1 METSEFQDKV
11 ALVTGASSGIGSAI
25 ATRLGR
31 AGATVAVHYNSH
43 EENAAVASTITSA
56 GGTAFI
62 VGGDVAKVDDAKS
75 IVKAVVD
82 RCGEIDI
89 LVNCAG
95 ILEYARFGDIDSASF
110 ERQFSVNTLS
120 VIQFSVNTLS
130 VILMM
135 QAAAPHFPASGGR
148 VVNVSSNIAFRPI
161 EGCSIYCASK
171 AAVSTLTE
179 AFSKELASKRITVN
193 AVAPGATVTPM
204 TAWLTDDLRRGIEQ
218 ATPLARMA
226 VPADIADV
234 VFFLASDGSRW
245 VTGRTIL
252 VDGGLN

>member
-1 METSEFQDKV
+1 MAIAEFQGKV
-11 ALVTGASSGIGSAI
+11 ALITGASSGIGSAV

-43 EENAAVASTITSA
+43 EENAATVASAITSA

-62 VGGDVAKVDDAKS
+62 IGGDVAKIDDAKG
-75 IVKAVVD
+75 IVKAVID
-82 RCGEIDI
+82 RCNEIDI

-95 ILEYARFGDIDSASF
+95 ILEYARFGDIDSDSF
-110 ERQFSVNTLS
+110 ERQFSVNTLG
-120 VIQFSVNTLS
+120 VV
-130 VILMM
+130 LMM
-135 QAAAPHFPASGGR
+135 QAAVPHFPNSGGR
-148 VVNVSSNIAFRPI
+148 IVNVSSNIAFRPI

-179 AFSKELASKRITVN
+179 AFSKELASKKITVN
-193 AVAPGATVTPM
+193 AVAPGAAITPM
-204 TAWLTDDLRRGIEQ
+204 TAWLTEDLRRGIEQ
-218 ATPLARMA
+218 ATPLGRMA
-226 VPADIADV
+226 VPADVADV
-234 VFFLASDGSRW
+234 VAFLVSDGSRW

>member
-1 METSEFQDKV
+1 METSGFQNKI
-11 ALVTGASSGIGSAI
+11 ALVTGASSGIGSAVAI
-25 ATRLGR
+25 RLGR
-31 AGATVAVHYNSH
+31 AGATVAVHYNGH
-43 EENAAVASTITSA
+43 EENAAAVASTITSA

-62 VGGDVAKVDDAKS
+62 VGGDVAKVDDAKR
-75 IVKAVVD
+75 IVKAVVG

-120 VIQFSVNTLS
+120 VV
-130 VILMM
+130 LMM
-135 QAAAPHFPASGGR
+135 QAAVPHFPASGGR

-218 ATPLARMA
+218 ATPLGRMA
-226 VPADIADV
+226 VPADVADV
-234 VFFLASDGSRW
+234 IAFLVSDGSRW

>member
-1 METSEFQDKV
+1 METSGFQNKV
-11 ALVTGASSGIGSAI
+11 ALVTGASSGIGSAV

-31 AGATVAVHYNSH
+31 AGATVAVHYDSH
-43 EENAAVASTITSA
+43 EENAAAVASTITSA
-56 GGTAFI
+56 GGKAFI

-82 RCGEIDI
+82 RCGEVDI

-120 VIQFSVNTLS
+120 VV
-130 VILMM
+130 LMM
-135 QAAAPHFPASGGR
+135 QAAVPHFPASGGR

-193 AVAPGATVTPM
+193 AVAPGATDTPM

-218 ATPLARMA
+218 ATPLGRMA

>member
-43 EENAAVASTITSA
+43 EENAAAVASTITSA

-120 VIQFSVNTLS
+120 VI
-130 VILMM
+130 LMM
-135 QAAAPHFPASGGR
+135 QAAVPHFPASGGR

-218 ATPLARMA
+218 ATPLGRMA

>member
-1 METSEFQDKV
+1 METSEFQNKV
-11 ALVTGASSGIGSAI
+11 ALVTGASSGIGSAVAI
-25 ATRLGR
+25 RLGR

-43 EENAAVASTITSA
+43 EENAAAVASTITSA

-120 VIQFSVNTLS
+120 VV
-130 VILMM
+130 LMM
-135 QAAAPHFPASGGR
+135 QAAVPHFPASGGR

-218 ATPLARMA
+218 ATPLGRMA

-234 VFFLASDGSRW
+234 VFSWRR
-245 VTGRTIL
+245 TGRA
-252 VDGGLN
+252 G

>member
-1 METSEFQDKV
+1 METSGFQNKI
-11 ALVTGASSGIGSAI
+11 ALVTGASSGIGSAVAI
-25 ATRLGR
+25 RLGR
-31 AGATVAVHYNSH
+31 AGATVAVHYNGH
-43 EENAAVASTITSA
+43 EENAAAVASTITSA

-95 ILEYARFGDIDSASF
+95 ILEYARFGDIDSVSF

-120 VIQFSVNTLS
+120 VV
-130 VILMM
+130 LMM
-135 QAAAPHFPASGGR
+135 QAAVPHFPASGGR

-218 ATPLARMA
+218 ATPLGRMA

-234 VFFLASDGSRW
+234 VCFLASDGSRW

>member
-1 METSEFQDKV
+1 METSGFQNKV
-11 ALVTGASSGIGSAI
+11 ALVTGASSGIGSAV

-31 AGATVAVHYNSH
+31 AGATVAVHYNGH
-43 EENAAVASTITSA
+43 EENAAAVVSTITSA

-120 VIQFSVNTLS
+120 VV
-130 VILMM
+130 LMM

-218 ATPLARMA
+218 ATPLGRMA